1 MLLESYNSKGLLSVT
16 SVLGATSE
24 NGKFAFRG
32 DLILQEGELR
42 EGSSKEKDRK
52 PPEFLIHQSAI
63 LADSDKLIFV
73 SGLLEKL
80 STLSL
85 FVEKFKTD
93 LNSDSVFLFYVENI
107 EEKLKVEYEG
117 MTFQLLPYQEGMI
130 WNELLDTLYIEKSDL
145 KGQSAED
152 KVITVFD
159 QAKSFDTKTEAI
171 SFAEALQKTIEVKKD
186 LAVGPV

>member
-1 MLLESYNSKGLLSVT
+1 MLLESYNSKALLSVT

-24 NGKFAFRG
+24 TGKFAFRG

-63 LADSDKLIFV
+63 LAESDKLIFV

-93 LNSDSVFLFYVENI
+93 LSPDSVFLFFVENI
-107 EEKLKVEYEG
+107 GEKLKVEYEG